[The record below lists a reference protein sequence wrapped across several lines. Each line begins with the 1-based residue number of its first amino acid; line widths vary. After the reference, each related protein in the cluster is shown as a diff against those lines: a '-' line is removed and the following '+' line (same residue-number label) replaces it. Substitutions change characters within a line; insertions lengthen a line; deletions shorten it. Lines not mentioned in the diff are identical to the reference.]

1 MKEIDFLPEW
11 YKSGQRRQLSY
22 RTQYIAL
29 GGIFLVMLS
38 WNLIS
43 SRSISKAAAEL
54 KKFDSEQKEAEQ
66 AMDDYKR
73 IKSEI
78 EKLQNK
84 AGVLEQMDS
93 RIDVASVLAELSY
106 LLEQRIALSKVEFT
120 AEKLEDKRQVQ
131 NVGIVPVGARQAL
144 KDKSGLLLGDVRFKI
159 TINGVA
165 ADGSDV
171 AGLICRL
178 EDSPYFCRV
187 IPSFSRNTQIKTAE
201 GPAQEQLQVTEFE
214 IGCLLANYVESE

>member
-11 YKSGQRRQLSY
+11 YRTGQRQRLSQ

-38 WNLIS
+38 CNLIS
-43 SRSISKAAAEL
+43 SRSISKANAEL
-54 KKFDSEQKEAEQ
+54 AEFKPQQNEAQ
-66 AMDDYKR
+66 R
-73 IKSEI
+73 LIQQSSQI

-84 AGVLEQMDS
+84 AGVLEQTDS

-106 LLEQRIALSKVEFT
+106 LLEPAIALSKVEFT
-120 AEKLEDKRQVQ
+120 AENIENKRQVQ
-131 NVGIVPVGARQAL
+131 NVGTVPVRARRGSRG
-144 KDKSGLLLGDVRFKI
+144 KSGLLLGDVRFKI

-171 AGLICRL
+171 AALICRL
-178 EDSPYFCRV
+178 EDSPYFYKV
-187 IPSFSRNTQIKTAE
+187 IPSFSRNANVRSAE
-201 GPAQEQLQVTEFE
+201 GPEQQEMQVTEFE
-214 IGCLLANYVESE
+214 ISCLLANYVESE

>member
-11 YKSGQRRQLSY
+11 YRTGQRQRLSQ

-38 WNLIS
+38 CNLIS
-43 SRSISKAAAEL
+43 SRSISKANAEL
-54 KKFDSEQKEAEQ
+54 AEFKPQQNEAQ
-66 AMDDYKR
+66 RLIQQYTR
-73 IKSEI
+73 ISSQI

-84 AGVLEQMDS
+84 AGVLEQTDS

-106 LLEQRIALSKVEFT
+106 LLEQTIALSKVEFT
-120 AEKLEDKRQVQ
+120 AENIENKRQVQ
-131 NVGIVPVGARQAL
+131 NVGTVPVRARRGSRG
-144 KDKSGLLLGDVRFKI
+144 KSGLLLGDVRFKI

-171 AGLICRL
+171 AALICRL
-178 EDSPYFCRV
+178 EDSPYFYKV
-187 IPSFSRNTQIKTAE
+187 IPSFSRNANVRSAE
-201 GPAQEQLQVTEFE
+201 GPEQQEMQVTEFE
-214 IGCLLANYVESE
+214 ISCLLANYVESE